1 MDIVTQGLLGAA
13 TFSLIKDPEVGK
25 KSLLIGA
32 AAGIAPD
39 LDMLLAPF
47 FNDIEFLTVHRSMSH
62 SVIMCLTLAV
72 GAGYGF
78 YRYYDRKASLSSW
91 IVAFGLAICTHPILD
106 WFTTYGTQLFSPF
119 TDHLFSLNSIHVFEP
134 IYTLVLLIGVV
145 TLALRPTHGS
155 HRFKIALTTV
165 LASSIYL
172 CSTYA
177 SKSHAFYHFKS
188 ELQRQEINYNRV
200 LVSPTPL
207 NSLLW
212 HGIVKAD
219 DGYYFATYS
228 ILDKRNEIEFQ
239 FLESANDLLPSI
251 KDNELVRNY
260 LDYTQ
265 GFPLVRHGNDGNLK
279 IYAVKYGP
287 INYFGEPEFVYPLCL
302 NPNELTDTE
311 IKIEYSGKQRG
322 PVKNYKNLL
331 RRVKGI

>member
-1 MDIVTQGLLGAA
+1 MDIVTQALLGAA
-13 TFSLIKDPEVGK
+13 TFSLIKDKEVGK
-25 KSLLIGA
+25 KSLVIGA

-62 SVIMCLTLAV
+62 SIIICLTLAV
-72 GAGYGF
+72 AAGYGF
-78 YRYYDRKASLSSW
+78 YRYYKRKASLSSW
-91 IVAFGLAICTHPILD
+91 ILAFGLAISTHPILD

-119 TDHLFSLNSIHVFEP
+119 TDHLFTLNSIHVFEP
-134 IYTLVLLIGVV
+134 IYTLVLLVGVV
-145 TLALRPTHGS
+145 TLALRPRHGS

-177 SKSHAFYHFKS
+177 SKSHAFYHFRS
-188 ELQRQEINYNRV
+188 ELQRLEIDYDRL

-212 HGIVKAD
+212 HGIVKVD
-219 DGYYFATYS
+219 EGYYFATYS
-228 ILDKRNEIEFQ
+228 ILDKRKAIEFR

-251 KDNELVRNY
+251 KDNQLVKNY

-265 GFPLVRHGNDGNLK
+265 GFPLVRPENDGNVK

-287 INYFGEPEFVYPLCL
+287 INYFGEPEFVHPLCL
-302 NPNELTDTE
+302 NAVELIEED
-311 IKIEYSGKQRG
+311 IKIEYSEKHRG
-322 PVKNYKNLL
+322 PVESYRKLF